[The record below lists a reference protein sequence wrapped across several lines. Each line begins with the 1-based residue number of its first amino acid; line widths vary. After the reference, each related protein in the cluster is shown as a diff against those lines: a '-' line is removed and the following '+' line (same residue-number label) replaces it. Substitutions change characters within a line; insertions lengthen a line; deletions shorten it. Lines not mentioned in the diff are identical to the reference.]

1 MKNINFIYQE
11 NQKKV
16 FSNTELNLEKNKR
29 IGIYGE
35 SGSGKSTLINLISG
49 LLKPDDGKILYYG
62 VEIEKILGYYH
73 SKLGYVSQNV
83 TLMDESIKNNI
94 TFFEDDKKVDN
105 QRIEKI
111 IEILELKEFLNGLPN
126 GLNSIVGE
134 NAVKI
139 SGGQKQRLGIAR
151 TLYHEPEILILDE
164 ATNALDSETERKIVE
179 RIFSIKSIENIICI
193 SHKMSNLKFCDK
205 IYKISNNKIVIQ

>member
-1 MKNINFIYQE
+1 M
-11 NQKKV
+11 
-16 FSNTELNLEKNKR
+16 
-29 IGIYGE
+29 
-35 SGSGKSTLINLISG
+35 
-49 LLKPDDGKILYYG
+49 
-62 VEIEKILGYYH
+62 
-73 SKLGYVSQNV
+73 
-83 TLMDESIKNNI
+83 
-94 TFFEDDKKVDN
+94 
-105 QRIEKI
+105 
-111 IEILELKEFLNGLPN
+111 ELKEFLNGLPN

-193 SHKMSNLKFCDK
+193 SYD
-205 IYKISNNKIVIQ
+205 V